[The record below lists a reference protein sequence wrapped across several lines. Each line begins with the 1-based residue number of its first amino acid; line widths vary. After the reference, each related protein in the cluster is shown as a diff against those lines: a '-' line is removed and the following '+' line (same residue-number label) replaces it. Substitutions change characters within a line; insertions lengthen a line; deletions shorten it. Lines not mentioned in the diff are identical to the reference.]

1 MTLSLLPLGAVSAPG
16 LGGVLMMAHRLYT
29 GSPILGWLLALVVA
43 VVLPSMAH
51 AQLTESPI
59 GRKIADIIP
68 LNNKVR
74 STNHILAKMTLKPG
88 VAFDERVA
96 SDDVA
101 RLLASGWFAANGVE
115 LKTSINSEGEVT
127 VWLEVRELQ
136 QTVKT
141 IQFTGLEH
149 YSESSLLEL
158 VRVRKGAPMNPAV
171 NRQSA
176 AAITAKL
183 REDGRYY
190 ATCTLTSGKF
200 ANDEIVE
207 FDIVEGPVV
216 RLQKVDFRGNSGQFE
231 TGNARLKTIIKSSG
245 AMFGTPTIITGKFTP
260 QALELDRK
268 LLLNHYHQL
277 GFLDCVIDHEVQPTS
292 FDLST
297 VKVTY
302 HIYEGKP
309 YTVRNV
315 RFEGNKVYEEK
326 KLLSFT
332 LQKPGKLYD
341 ETLVQTDAQLVSN
354 YYGQGGYRVQVI
366 PEPFAVPD
374 KPNVVDVCYRVL
386 EPIRDSAAPATTS
399 NANSRGQAPVQ
410 PDRIGRIWIVGN
422 KYTRQRVILNQMLG
436 IEPGQ
441 VLDYSRLKSAED
453 NLRRLGIFD
462 GENPPT
468 IEVDPASQDKEYKD
482 LVVRVQEMQTGQAG
496 IQVGVNSNAG
506 VSGTLSLNQRNFDIT
521 KIPTSLDDVLE
532 GKAFRGNGQEFR
544 LTAMPGQVF
553 QRYEATWREPFL
565 FDSRFGLTTN
575 FYYAGRA
582 FPEYNENRYGTRITM
597 DYRFQDNPYWSANF
611 STRVEGVDVNSLP
624 FNSPPSISRDAGKHF
639 LLGLRAGMSRD
650 TRDSFLM
657 PTTGSL
663 LDFGVEQILGSY
675 QFQIGTAE
683 YTKFWTVHQAR
694 DGGWKGVLALRS
706 QLTAMADNAPVFE
719 RVFAGGFKSMRGF
732 QFRGVGPFEGGYH
745 TGGTFS
751 FLNTLEYQL
760 PLVANERIRFVT
772 FCDHGT
778 VNNRVSFDNYRV
790 SLGVGLRIQ
799 VPALGPLPIALDF
812 GFPVVRGASDRTEMF
827 SFYLGWIGGQ

>member
-1 MTLSLLPLGAVSAPG
+1 
-16 LGGVLMMAHRLYT
+16 MMAHRLM
-29 GSPILGWLLALVVA
+29 PRWNWLGCLLAFA
-43 VVLPSMAH
+43 VTVLLPSVAS

-88 VAFDERVA
+88 AAFDERVA

-101 RLLASGWFAANGVE
+101 RLLASGWFAPNGVE

-127 VWLEVRELQ
+127 IWLEVRELQ
-136 QTVKT
+136 QTVKL

-149 YSESSLLEL
+149 YTETALLDL
-158 VRVRKGAPMNPAV
+158 LRVRKGAPMNPAV

-176 AAITAKL
+176 AAITAKM

-190 ATCTLTSGKF
+190 ATCTLTSGKY
-200 ANDEIVE
+200 ANDEIVT

-216 RLQKVDFRGNSGQFE
+216 RLQKVEFRGNSGEFE
-231 TGNARLKTIIKSSG
+231 TGNGRLKTIVKSRG
-245 AMFGTPTIITGKFTP
+245 ALFGTPTIITGKFTP
-260 QALELDRK
+260 MALETDRK

-277 GFLDCVIDHEVQPTS
+277 GYLDCVIDHEVEPTS

-326 KLLSFT
+326 KLLAFT
-332 LQKPGKLYD
+332 LQKAGKLYD
-341 ETLVQTDAQLVSN
+341 ESLVQADSQLVQN

-386 EPIRDSAAPATTS
+386 EPSRDNGGPVTS

-410 PDRIGRIWIVGN
+410 PDRVGRIWIVGN
-422 KYTRQRVILNQMLG
+422 KYTRQRVILNQLRG
-436 IEPGQ
+436 VEPGQ
-441 VLDYSRLKSAED
+441 VLDYSKLKMAED

-462 GENPPT
+462 AESPPS
-468 IEVDPASQDKEYKD
+468 IEVDPSTQDKEYKD

-506 VSGTLSLNQRNFDIT
+506 VSGTLSLNQRNFDIA
-521 KIPTSLDDVLE
+521 KVPRSLDDILE

-553 QRYEATWREPFL
+553 QRYEATWRDPYL

-575 FYYAGRA
+575 FYYASRA
-582 FPEYNENRYGTRITM
+582 FTEYNENRYGTRLTL
-597 DYRFQDNPYWSANF
+597 DYQFQDNPFWRANL

-624 FNSPPSISRDAGKHF
+624 FDAPPSITRDAGKHF
-639 LLGLRAGMSRD
+639 LLGLRAGASRD

-694 DGGWKGVLALRS
+694 DGGWKGVFALRS
-706 QLTAMADNAPVFE
+706 QLAVMGDNAPVFE

-732 QFRGVGPFEGGYH
+732 QFRGVGPTEGNYH

-790 SLGVGLRIQ
+790 SVGVGLRIQ

-812 GFPVVRGASDRTEMF
+812 GFPVVKGAGDRTEMF